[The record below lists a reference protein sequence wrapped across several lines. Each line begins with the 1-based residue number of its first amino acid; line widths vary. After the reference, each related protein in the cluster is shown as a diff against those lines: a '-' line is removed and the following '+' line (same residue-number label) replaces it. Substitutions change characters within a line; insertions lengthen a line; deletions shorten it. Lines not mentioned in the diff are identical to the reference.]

1 LAINLKKLQSAGRRK
16 LKLQGS
22 VEWKLVSKSELP
34 NQGIGKEYLSTRT
47 IGSTHVISYFD
58 VNSLEPVDVFHEM
71 CRAKLN
77 ELGFVTIE
85 MAALEA
91 IRDCSKDD
99 PKFIRDANSSV
110 TIVQEALVN
119 SLLFSQFP
127 EESRAQRERMVLR
140 FESSDALTT
149 LHTQMGFWGTAG
161 VSYYREASNRSKVP
175 FPEEMISKAIGRA
188 SDGEAIRKE
197 YDQINSVLDE
207 LPEINLDG
215 SERLS
220 EQDGMKILELMMRLF
235 SAKTGLEC

>member
-16 LKLQGS
+16 LRLQGS
-22 VEWKLVSKSELP
+22 VEWKLVSKTQLS
-34 NQGIGKEYLSTRT
+34 NRGIGKEYLNTRT
-47 IGSTHVISYFD
+47 IGSTHVISYSEAT
-58 VNSLEPVDVFHEM
+58 SLEPVDVFHEM

-85 MAALEA
+85 EAALEA
-91 IRDCSKDD
+91 MRDCSKDD

-110 TIVQEALVN
+110 TIVQETLVN
-119 SLLFSQFP
+119 SLLFSHFP

-161 VSYYREASNRSKVP
+161 VSYYRAASSRSQVP
-175 FPEEMISKAIGRA
+175 FPEEMISKAIDRA
-188 SDGEAIRKE
+188 SDGETIREE
-197 YDQINSVLDE
+197 YDQINSTLNE

-215 SERLS
+215 PERLS
-220 EQDGMKILELMMRLF
+220 EQVGMKIFEVMMRLF
-235 SAKTGLEC
+235 SAKTGIEC